1 MSDFESYW
9 VEWNKMF
16 TETNSSRLNLKEI
29 IQKVLDN
36 KMLLEQKREGW
47 LKELPPAERRF
58 MLNKAVRGFM
68 NEQCKD

>member
-1 MSDFESYW
+1 MNDFECYW

-29 IQKVLDN
+29 IQKVIDN

-47 LKELPPAERRF
+47 LKQLPAQERRF
-58 MLNKAVRGFM
+58 MLNKSVGVFM
-68 NEQCKD
+68 NEQCKH